1 MTPWRSASLQTL
13 LEHSIGGV
21 WGSPPGSEACEVRVL
36 RVTELAGFGEL
47 RPQTAAH
54 RSVSKAQLAS
64 RKLRQDDLLLEKSG
78 GGPNTPVGRV
88 GLVPRLSEES
98 VCSNFMQLMRPRV
111 NVVDPRFLHLY
122 LNHLH
127 AAGATVPLQTAST
140 NLRNIKMSDYAK
152 LAVPV
157 PEIFEQRRI
166 VAILDE
172 HLSDLDDGM
181 ASLNR
186 ARTRS
191 TAFLAAAVAD
201 EFDRLP
207 GGERLL
213 GDLAEGVKNGIFVSR
228 AKAEPDGVP
237 ILRIGAVRPLRLDLS
252 DLRYSAQSAEALA
265 AGDALL
271 APGDVLFTRYNGN
284 PRYVGACAVVPNGI
298 AALTWPDKLIRVRL
312 RADTADP
319 GFVAYACS
327 FGRGRRAIEASL
339 KTSAGQVG
347 ISGRELRNIRICVP
361 HLAIQREVGER
372 LSFRAED
379 ADRLER
385 AAEASGRRANSLRR
399 AVLAAAFSGRLTGQG
414 TDTEHIEE
422 LAEEEPA

>member
-1 MTPWRSASLQTL
+1 MTSYPWPVLPLSAL
-13 LEHSIGGV
+13 
-21 WGSPPGSEACEVRVL
+21 AEVRLGRQRSPKNHAGSQMRPYL
-36 RVTELAGFGEL
+36 RAANVGWNGLILDDVKEMNFTDDEMATYAL
-47 RPQTAAH
+47 RPG
-54 RSVSKAQLAS
+54 
-64 RKLRQDDLLLEKSG
+64 DLLLGEASG
-78 GGPNTPVGRV
+78 SPGEVGKPALWKGELAECAFQNTLLRVRSEIMEPGFLLHFFRHMALSGRFVEQSRGVGIHHLGRE
-88 GLVPRLSEES
+88 RLAKWPTPQPP
-98 VCSNFMQLMRPRV
+98 MQ
-111 NVVDPRFLHLY
+111 
-122 LNHLH
+122 
-127 AAGATVPLQTAST
+127 
-140 NLRNIKMSDYAK
+140 
-152 LAVPV
+152 
-157 PEIFEQRRI
+157 EQRRI
-166 VAILDE
+166 VAILEE
-172 HLSDLDDGM
+172 HFSDLDDGM

-228 AKAEPDGVP
+228 ARAEADGVP

-347 ISGRELRNIRICVP
+347 ISGRELRNIRIRVP
-361 HLAIQREVGER
+361 RLAIQREVGER
-372 LSFRAED
+372 LACRAED
-379 ADRLER
+379 ADRLEG
-385 AAEASGRRANSLRR
+385 AADASSRRATSLRR
-399 AVLAAAFSGRLTGQG
+399 AVLAAAFSGRLTGHG
-414 TDTEHIEE
+414 SDTDVIKE
-422 LAEEEPA
+422 LAEEESA